1 MAKKSI
7 VTEFDDISAFS
18 GAPAECTHHLIY
30 GRGLRELADEDGLT
44 IPLTNAEHNMNPNG
58 QRWQVHENAPAEAL
72 SRIAGQLAWEKEYI
86 ANELSVTEEFKKIIY
101 KEAREEFRRRYGQSY
116 L

>member
-7 VTEFDDISAFS
+7 VTEFDNISTFS

-30 GRGLRELADEDGLT
+30 GRGLRELADADGLT
-44 IPLTNAEHNMNPNG
+44 IFLTHAEHNMNPNG